1 MGLLIPTTME
11 DIMAMVWAMDVDTMA
26 AMDSMDTMARG
37 LLMPSPRLLLIPT
50 MATTAMATVW
60 DTDMVDTMAAMDS
73 MDTTARGPLMPSLRL
88 LPIPT
93 SMEDT
98 MDMVLDMDMVM
109 DTAMAMASTDKSSL
123 PCSTPTRKP
132 GHTSNSFSESPAAMT
147 ATNGLFHYEFR
158 PPPVLP
164 VSVPPA

>member
-26 AMDSMDTMARG
+26 AMDSMDSTARG
-37 LLMPSPRLLLIPT
+37 PLMLSPRLLLIPT

-98 MDMVLDMDMVM
+98 MDMVLDMDM
-109 DTAMAMASTDKSSL
+109 SSL

-164 VSVPPA
+164 VSVPPAWSF

>member
-1 MGLLIPTTME
+1 MG
-11 DIMAMVWAMDVDTMA
+11 AMVWAMDVDTMA
-26 AMDSMDTMARG
+26 AMDSMDSTARG
-37 LLMPSPRLLLIPT
+37 PLMLSPRLLLIPT

-60 DTDMVDTMAAMDS
+60 DTDMVDTM
-73 MDTTARGPLMPSLRL
+73 ARGPLMPSLRL

-109 DTAMAMASTDKSSL
+109 DTAMAMAMASTDKSSL

-147 ATNGLFHYEFR
+147 
-158 PPPVLP
+158 
-164 VSVPPA
+164 

>member
-1 MGLLIPTTME
+1 ML
-11 DIMAMVWAMDVDTMA
+11 
-26 AMDSMDTMARG
+26 
-37 LLMPSPRLLLIPT
+37 SPRLLLIPT

-98 MDMVLDMDMVM
+98 MDMVLDMAM
-109 DTAMAMASTDKSSL
+109 AMAMASTDKSSL

-132 GHTSNSFSESPAAMT
+132 GHTSNSFSESP
-147 ATNGLFHYEFR
+147 
-158 PPPVLP
+158 
-164 VSVPPA
+164 

>member
-1 MGLLIPTTME
+1 MGE
-11 DIMAMVWAMDVDTMA
+11 DIMAMVWAM
-26 AMDSMDTMARG
+26 G
-37 LLMPSPRLLLIPT
+37 
-50 MATTAMATVW
+50 
-60 DTDMVDTMAAMDS
+60 VDTMAAMDS